1 MRTWNDWSDLEVNRK
16 VAEVLGKKVVQ
27 HSMMF
32 EGKVWVIE
40 GDNGIE
46 RLPDYCNDVVHTW
59 PIILSRNITVAK
71 HINLDEWECFGGGY
85 FINYEHQIKSFGG
98 DYSHENP
105 LRSAMIVFLMMN
117 GVGEMRV
124 I

>member
-32 EGKVWVIE
+32 EGKLWVIE

-46 RLPDYCNDVVHTW
+46 RLPDYCNSWEEIGKIIVENGLSLEPYNYPYKAWLASTAFSIDVF
-59 PIILSRNITVAK
+59 S
-71 HINLDEWECFGGGY
+71 D
-85 FINYEHQIKSFGG
+85 KS
-98 DYSHENP
+98 P
-105 LRSAMIVFLMMN
+105 LRAVAIVFLMMN
-117 GVGEMRV
+117 GVEENEG
-124 I
+124 

>member
-1 MRTWNDWSDLEVNRK
+1 MKTWNDWSDLEINRK

-46 RLPDYCNDVVHTW
+46 RLPDYCNDVVHAW
-59 PIILSRNITVAK
+59 PIMIK
-71 HINLDEWECFGGGY
+71 HHISIDLCSPTRWLVYGVDVPMDNRHY
-85 FINYEHQIKSFGG
+85 A
-98 DYSHENP
+98 YSGKIHTFDKNP
-105 LRSAMIVFLMMN
+105 LRAAMIVFLMMN
-117 GVGEMRV
+117 GVEYFGE
-124 I
+124 